1 MSHFDRFVGIDIAK
15 NRLDI
20 YCHPDGLAFCVANPS
35 EWYRPAAAK
44 AGGGG
49 VAFGCEATGG
59 YEDLLL
65 VTLSQAGTPG
75 YCLHPADILAF
86 ARLKGKRAKTD
97 ARDAKAMALALVAA
111 VTADRPPT
119 GLDRCD
125 NISLSGACPNHRR
138 AASRRATASPPA
150 DPHSPSTPPSS
161 PERRRTVR
169 GGPHFFHGCERDR
182 VAGESL
188 TCRRCSCR

>member
-97 ARDAKAMALALVAA
+97 ARDAKAIGPSPRRRRHRRSAANWPRPMRQHLPFRGLPEPPPRRLSPRNCVAA
-111 VTADRPPT
+111 SGPPFT
-119 GLDRCD
+119 FD
-125 NISLSGACPNHRR
+125 
-138 AASRRATASPPA
+138 AAFIT
-150 DPHSPSTPPSS
+150 
-161 PERRRTVR
+161 
-169 GGPHFFHGCERDR
+169 
-182 VAGESL
+182 
-188 TCRRCSCR
+188 